1 MEYIIQVKQ
10 TGVEAF
16 LFGNRSFTS
25 EKSGARKF
33 ETRLAAQSHIDHW
46 FDNSQNVYGVIPEL
60 NEQAKIRSY
69 ASENNSNT
77 IAGYNG

>member
-1 MEYIIQVKQ
+1 MKYIIVVRQQ
-10 TGVEAF
+10 NVEAF
-16 LFGNRSFTS
+16 LFGNQSFTS

-33 ETRLAAQSHIDHW
+33 ETRQQAEAHIARWLDKG
-46 FDNSQNVYGVIPEL
+46 SYGVLPVV
-60 NEQAKIRSY
+60 NEQEKIRSY